1 MADNNL
7 RRNSSVL
14 VDGPSRAPARAMFKA
29 VGFTDE
35 DLAKPLVGVAHT
47 WIEIMPCTAHL
58 RSLAEN
64 VKKGIR
70 EAGGTP
76 IEFNT
81 IAVCDG
87 ISMGT
92 EGMRASLISREVVA
106 DSIELTSR
114 GHLFDAVV
122 ALSGCDKTIP
132 ATVMA
137 LLRLNLPSLMLYGG
151 SIQPGRYGDHDVTI
165 VDVFEAVG
173 AHAAGKITD
182 RELKALEDVACPGVG
197 ACGGQFTAN
206 TMATASELM
215 GISPSGFNSV
225 PATDP
230 RKPEVAFQSGK
241 LVMDLLKKD
250 VRPKQIVTR
259 EAIENA
265 IASVCM
271 TGGSTNAVLHMLAI
285 AHEAG
290 IQLSIEDFDRISN
303 RTPLLG
309 DLKPGGNFVA
319 TDMHK
324 AGGIPLVAKRL
335 KEAGLLHSNQITV
348 SGRTIGEEADL
359 ATETKGQEV
368 VHPLSNP
375 IKKTGGLVILK
386 GNLAPDGCVIKV
398 AGHER
403 MNHRGPARVFNSEPE
418 CFAAL
423 SARKIVPGDVVV
435 IRYEGPKGAP
445 GMPEMLG
452 VTAAIMG
459 QGIGE
464 EVALLTD
471 GRFSGGT
478 RGLMAGH
485 VAPEAYV
492 GGPIA
497 ALREG
502 DIITFDIPNRRIDV
516 NLTDAELKAR
526 LKGWAPPAP
535 HYKSGVMAKY
545 AQLVSSASRGAIT
558 DKL

>member
-1 MADNNL
+1 MADNKL
-7 RRNSSVL
+7 RPNSSIL

-58 RSLAEN
+58 RSLAES

-92 EGMRASLISREVVA
+92 DGMRASLISREVVA

-132 ATVMA
+132 GTVMA

-173 AHAAGKITD
+173 AYEAGKITEK
-182 RELKALEDVACPGVG
+182 ELKDLEDVACPTVG

-250 VRPKQIVTR
+250 LRPKQIITR

-271 TGGSTNAVLHMLAI
+271 TGGSTNAVLHLLAI

-290 IQLSIEDFDRISN
+290 IVLSIEDFDRVSN

-309 DLKPGGNFVA
+309 DLKPGGNYVA

-335 KEAGLLHSNQITV
+335 KEAGLLHASPITV
-348 SGRTIGEEADL
+348 TGRTIGEEADL
-359 ATETKGQEV
+359 ATETKGQVV
-368 VHPLSNP
+368 VHSLNDP

-386 GNLAPDGCVIKV
+386 GNLAPEGCVIKV

-403 MNHRGPARVFNSEPE
+403 MTHRGPARVFNSEPE

-464 EVALLTD
+464 QVALLTD

-485 VAPEAYV
+485 VAPEAAV

-502 DIITFDIPNRRIDV
+502 DIVTFDIPNRRIDV
-516 NLTDAELKAR
+516 NLTDEQLKER
-526 LKGWAPPAP
+526 LKDWKPRPP

>member
-1 MADNNL
+1 MADNNM
-7 RRNSSVL
+7 RRQSSVL

-58 RSLAEN
+58 RQLAEH

-70 EAGGTP
+70 DAGGTP

-92 EGMRASLISREVVA
+92 DGMRASLISREVVA

-132 ATVMA
+132 GTVMA

-173 AHAAGKITD
+173 AHAAGKMSLQ
-182 RELKALEDVACPGVG
+182 ELKALEDVACPGVG

-230 RKPEVAFQSGK
+230 RKPEVAFQSGR

-250 VRPKQIVTR
+250 VRPRQIVTR

-290 IQLSIEDFDRISN
+290 ISLSIDDFDRISN

-335 KEAGLLHSNQITV
+335 KEAGLLHSEQITV

-403 MNHRGPARVFNSEPE
+403 MNHRGPARVFDSETA

-485 VAPEAYV
+485 VAPEAFV

-526 LKGWAPPAP
+526 LKDWKPPTP

-558 DKL
+558 DKI